1 MSITKRNRLLTTWI
15 LTAFLLMAV
24 AAQKSAA
31 SGEPD
36 TGQTPGPS
44 AQQTG
49 AMLPLAMRI
58 QAVLQGLLGNLAQI
72 LP

>member
-15 LTAFLLMAV
+15 LTAFLLVAV

-36 TGQTPGPS
+36 AGNTGAPQ
-44 AQQTG
+44 QNQTG
-49 AMLPLAMRI
+49 ALLPLAMRL